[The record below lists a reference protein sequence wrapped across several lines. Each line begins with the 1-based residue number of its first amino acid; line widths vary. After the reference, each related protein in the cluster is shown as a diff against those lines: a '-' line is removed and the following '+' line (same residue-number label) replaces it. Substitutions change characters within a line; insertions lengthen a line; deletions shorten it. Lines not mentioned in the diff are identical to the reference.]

1 MATEHVTTLRA
12 ALAVLVAKR
21 RAIAATLAKSY
32 SDQAC
37 DQIAIVQ
44 SSIEA
49 VERAIRQEQREPP
62 AA

>member
-1 MATEHVTTLRA
+1 MAAEHVRVLRA
-12 ALAVLVAKR
+12 ALAVVVAKR
-21 RAIAATLAKSY
+21 RSIATTLAQSY

-49 VERAIRQEQREPP
+49 IERAILQEQKDTPQ
-62 AA
+62 

>member
-1 MATEHVTTLRA
+1 MAAEHVRVLRA
-12 ALAVLVAKR
+12 AQAVLVAKR
-21 RAIAATLAKSY
+21 RSIATALSQSY

-49 VERAIRQEQREPP
+49 VERAILHEQTETPQ
-62 AA
+62 

>member
-1 MATEHVTTLRA
+1 MAAEHVRVLRA

-21 RAIAATLAKSY
+21 RSIATTLSQSY

-44 SSIEA
+44 SSIDA
-49 VERAIRQEQREPP
+49 IERAIVQEQKEVSS
-62 AA
+62 